1 MKVECGQD
9 IAQPQIVPENP
20 PLTNVPQTKINQN
33 GKRGVTYTDD
43 IIYLY
48 DDIEADLPSLPPRKR
63 RNVNVKMSLENA
75 TEYCRKSLLSTKAAQ
90 VCLELSNVNI
100 SSAITQCAADLQ
112 VNFTGTNFV
121 FFGCLKIKTKH
132 SLQTLITLNALVP
145 NIFSAQQVFFRPSK
159 CRGARSSPLAM
170 RDKV

>member
-1 MKVECGQD
+1 MNKENSLFHTVPLCNDPQCDGSVFNMDFCTCKKETSGQMKVECGQE

-20 PLTNVPQTKINQN
+20 PLTDVPQTKINQN

-48 DDIEADLPSLPPRKR
+48 DDIEPDLPSLPPRKR

-112 VNFTGTNFV
+112 VNFT
-121 FFGCLKIKTKH
+121 FFFYGE
-132 SLQTLITLNALVP
+132 
-145 NIFSAQQVFFRPSK
+145 
-159 CRGARSSPLAM
+159 
-170 RDKV
+170 